1 MMRDFRKLV
10 AWQKADDLVVRVYQ
24 ATESFPSHE
33 QFGLTSQMRR
43 AVVSVAAN
51 IAEVCGRHTLK
62 DFRRFLYLARGS
74 LNEVEY
80 FIHLATRLD
89 YFSES
94 KTRSVM
100 AHCHETGRVLQ
111 GLINSLTEQI
121 QGGRKYN

>member
-1 MMRDFRKLV
+1 MRDFRKLV
-10 AWQKADDLVVRVYQ
+10 AWQKADDLVVMVYQ
-24 ATESFPSHE
+24 VTEGFPSHE

-51 IAEVCGRHTLK
+51 IAEGCGRHTLK
-62 DFRRFLYLARGS
+62 DFRRFLYLSRGS

-80 FIHLATRLD
+80 FIHLAARLD

-100 AHCHETGRVLQ
+100 VHCHETGRVLQ
-111 GLINSLTEQI
+111 GLINSLTQQI
-121 QGGRKYN
+121 QDGRKYN

>member
-1 MMRDFRKLV
+1 MRDFRKLV
-10 AWQKADDLVVRVYQ
+10 AWQKADDLVVMVYQ
-24 ATESFPSHE
+24 VTESFPSHE

-51 IAEVCGRHTLK
+51 IAEGCGRHTLK
-62 DFRRFLYLARGS
+62 DFRRLLYLSRGS

-80 FIHLATRLD
+80 FIHLAARLD

-111 GLINSLTEQI
+111 GLINSLTKQI
-121 QGGRKYN
+121 QDGRKYN

>member
-1 MMRDFRKLV
+1 MRDFRKLV
-10 AWQKADDLVVRVYQ
+10 AWQKADDLVVMVYQ

-51 IAEVCGRHTLK
+51 IAEGCGRHTLK

-80 FIHLATRLD
+80 FIHLAARLD

-94 KTRSVM
+94 KTASVM
-100 AHCHETGRVLQ
+100 SHCHETGRVLQ